1 MLLAISLAR
10 TKSRDSS
17 CPRSPHPAARFF
29 YNFGKRSLRVPSAT
43 QFVSPLVS
51 RWRVLVDSAKRRSRK
66 ATASSS
72 QKRAF
77 VDLSHALDSGVKEVK
92 FGHAEV
98 DVVLGPHDVAPRR
111 PPIVSWGRD
120 PTGWRFCQLA
130 AARGAVGGLQQR
142 KHVGCCPSL
151 VRGGPCSEF
160 K

>member
-1 MLLAISLAR
+1 M
-10 TKSRDSS
+10 
-17 CPRSPHPAARFF
+17 
-29 YNFGKRSLRVPSAT
+29 
-43 QFVSPLVS
+43 
-51 RWRVLVDSAKRRSRK
+51 
-66 ATASSS
+66 
-72 QKRAF
+72 
-77 VDLSHALDSGVKEVK
+77 DLSHALDSGVKEVK